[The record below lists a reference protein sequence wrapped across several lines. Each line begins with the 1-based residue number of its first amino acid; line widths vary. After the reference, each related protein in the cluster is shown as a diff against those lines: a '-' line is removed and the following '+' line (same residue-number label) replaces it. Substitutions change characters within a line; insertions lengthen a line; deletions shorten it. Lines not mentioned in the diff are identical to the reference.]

1 MRKSDL
7 CYLSPFSRKNAYNYH
22 RVLKGTFRKMADFN
36 FFSAINQLFD
46 IYDVINESVLI
57 AYVNYCGIK
66 SDHVTQE
73 LDTIT

>member
-1 MRKSDL
+1 
-7 CYLSPFSRKNAYNYH
+7 
-22 RVLKGTFRKMADFN
+22 MADFI

-46 IYDVINESVLI
+46 TYDVISESVLI
-57 AYVNYCGIK
+57 AYVNYCEIK